1 MTKLLNFLRK
11 GEKVQITHV
20 LKRLR
25 VRGLVIFRQGIRTLN
40 IRSTL
45 QEPFDFILSFLCYKL
60 TCFLFERRNL
70 RIVIKRKE
78 TFFIYIFLLIWKD

>member
-45 QEPFDFILSFLCYKL
+45 REPFDFILSFLCYKL